1 MADVTDSMES
11 NIDAK
16 PALMPVL
23 HDLNTPLCH
32 LCEKRGGTM
41 RICRQAGNISAIF
54 EKRVTNTTNEGLG
67 EERYIIEERI
77 GQKSIAEKFCTSDT
91 RLRNILLALYS

>member
-1 MADVTDSMES
+1 MAEVADSMKS

-32 LCEKRGGTM
+32 LCEKHGGTM
-41 RICRQAGNISAIF
+41 RICRQAGNISAIS
-54 EKRVTNTTNEGLG
+54 EKRATNTTNEGLG
-67 EERYIIEERI
+67 EERKDKPVNQHGGPPGVPAAAGSERRTGI
-77 GQKSIAEKFCTSDT
+77 VVLTAW
-91 RLRNILLALYS
+91 